1 MDIIVNLEYNRTAM
15 VEGEHEIM
23 LPEDLRAVFKST
35 SYKLS
40 ELVVNVRNGKK
51 VDQVKV
57 KDGILDLTPF
67 LFGGLLEMEA
77 ALIVRGKTVKKWS
90 VTPIILNETDK
101 GFEVF
106 DIITDLLNRVAD
118 LERKT
123 KVIM

>member
-51 VDQVKV
+51 IDQVKV
-57 KDGILDLTPF
+57 KDGVLDLTPYC
-67 LFGGLLEMEA
+67 FGGMIEMEA
-77 ALIVRGKTVKKWS
+77 ALVLRGRVMKKWS
-90 VTPIILNETDK
+90 VAPILINETDK

-106 DIITDLLNRVAD
+106 DAITDLQKRVAD